1 MAINRELSQ
10 FASFVEVD
18 NTSRN
23 IGLAVTSLPFV
34 GIGTTNP
41 TSKLHVVGNANIS
54 GLVTTNSLTIAG
66 IATFGSNIGVTGVA
80 TSKDLKVV
88 GIATIETLDVQ
99 TKLDV
104 YDSEA
109 VFHNNVRIDGN
120 LSIGGTTTTIVASDL
135 RVTDRDIVLG
145 ITTNSFGADISNDT
159 TANHGGIAIASTEG
173 SPLVDLVLT
182 GFSTLP
188 STYKQMMWVKADSY
202 GFGTT
207 DAFLFNYAVGI
218 GSTLVPNGV
227 RLAVSNIHFTDDTI
241 TSRNVNVTNGLNV
254 SGALT
259 ATAIQSTW
267 SQVGLGLTFTSGIG
281 TNLII
286 SSIASVG
293 SGITLTSSGDAR
305 YAGIITAYKFVGD
318 GSELT
323 GTISGVGI
331 KSDGVTI
338 GTGVTFIDFT
348 GPGVSTVTVSAGIAT
363 INFEG
368 GGGGATIDKQTFNVG
383 AAGTNLL
390 TLTNSYTSGNVDV
403 YLNGLKLSPG
413 DFSETSANVIGLTT
427 AAVSGDTID
436 VVSFRT
442 VGSLGD
448 IGLRVQQDSVG
459 IGTSISTL
467 NFVGGASTFFNRGN
481 NILDVYIAQG
491 RINKQTFNVGA
502 GGTTLLTLTQNYES
516 GKIDVYRNGIRLASG
531 DFSETSANTI
541 TLTTRANDGDVVEV
555 QSFIGGV
562 NTSALSVLDNL
573 KVNNIATAT
582 KLHVGIATTFSE
594 DLVVSGNARITGILT
609 IGTGTLTLDGT
620 KNVIKVGTGVTID
633 GNSGIITA
641 SQIVSS
647 SSQFV
652 VGSGFTVTNSG
663 DVTVGGALTV
673 TGNFTVNGTQTI
685 INTQTLE
692 VADKTIG
699 IASTATP
706 TDSLADGAGIIVY
719 GNTNKSL
726 TYNNTKKA
734 FEFNIPLST
743 NENRFITGSEKIT
756 IINGNTVNLSYS
768 SNSSNVAICTN
779 PTGNITLNVTG
790 IPTTSDFD
798 NSSMTFTV
806 LSNATAGVAYSCL
819 TVTLNGYTP
828 TIKWIGG
835 SSNEAVSGATTTS
848 GYTFYS
854 FSAVN
859 TVGSASTTANYQIF
873 GSVSGGF
880 W

>member
-54 GLVTTNSLTIAG
+54 GFVTTNSLTIAG

-145 ITTNSFGADISNDT
+145 VTTNSFGADISNDT

-259 ATAIQSTW
+259 ATSSNSTW
-267 SQVGLGLTFTSGIG
+267 SQVGSGLTFTTGIG

-286 SSIASVG
+286 SGIASVG

-363 INFEG
+363 INFEGG

-467 NFVGGASTFFNRGN
+467 NFVGGANTFFDRGN

-541 TLTTRANDGDVVEV
+541 TLTTPANNGDVVEV

-594 DLVVSGNARITGILT
+594 DLVVSGNARVTGILT
-609 IGTGTLTLDGT
+609 IGTGSITLNGSTDT
-620 KNVIKVGTGVTID
+620 VTVGTGVTITSA
-633 GNSGIITA
+633 G
-641 SQIVSS
+641 QIQATSLSIGGRTVSS
-647 SSQFV
+647 LG
-652 VGSGFTVTNSG
+652 VGINTSGG
-663 DVTVGGALTV
+663 TVGTGA
-673 TGNFTVNGTQTI
+673 
-685 INTQTLE
+685 TLL
-692 VADKTIG
+692 DFR
-699 IASTATP
+699 
-706 TDSLADGAGIIVY
+706 GAGI
-719 GNTNKSL
+719 
-726 TYNNTKKA
+726 
-734 FEFNIPLST
+734 ST
-743 NENRFITGSEKIT
+743 VTVAAGIATINITG
-756 IINGNTVNLSYS
+756 
-768 SNSSNVAICTN
+768 
-779 PTGNITLNVTG
+779 
-790 IPTTSDFD
+790 
-798 NSSMTFTV
+798 
-806 LSNATAGVAYSCL
+806 
-819 TVTLNGYTP
+819 
-828 TIKWIGG
+828 GG
-835 SSNEAVSGATTTS
+835 GGGASVSI
-848 GYTFYS
+848 
-854 FSAVN
+854 
-859 TVGSASTTANYQIF
+859 STTAP
-873 GSVSGGF
+873 VSPSDGDLWYDNSDGNTYI
-880 W
+880 WYNSQNVWVVSQTYGY

>member
-54 GLVTTNSLTIAG
+54 GFVTTNSLTIAG

-145 ITTNSFGADISNDT
+145 VTTNSFGADISNDT

-305 YAGIITAYKFVGD
+305 YVGIITAYKFVGD

-363 INFEG
+363 INFEGG

-467 NFVGGASTFFNRGN
+467 NFVGGANTFFDRGN

-541 TLTTRANDGDVVEV
+541 TLTTPANNGDVVEV

-594 DLVVSGNARITGILT
+594 DLVVSGNARVTGILT
-609 IGTGTLTLDGT
+609 IGTGSITLNGSTDT
-620 KNVIKVGTGVTID
+620 VTVGTGVTITSA
-633 GNSGIITA
+633 G
-641 SQIVSS
+641 QIQATSLSIGGRTVSS
-647 SSQFV
+647 LG
-652 VGSGFTVTNSG
+652 VGINTSGG
-663 DVTVGGALTV
+663 TVGTGA
-673 TGNFTVNGTQTI
+673 
-685 INTQTLE
+685 TLL
-692 VADKTIG
+692 DFR
-699 IASTATP
+699 
-706 TDSLADGAGIIVY
+706 GAGI
-719 GNTNKSL
+719 
-726 TYNNTKKA
+726 
-734 FEFNIPLST
+734 ST
-743 NENRFITGSEKIT
+743 VTVAAGIATINITG
-756 IINGNTVNLSYS
+756 
-768 SNSSNVAICTN
+768 
-779 PTGNITLNVTG
+779 
-790 IPTTSDFD
+790 
-798 NSSMTFTV
+798 
-806 LSNATAGVAYSCL
+806 
-819 TVTLNGYTP
+819 
-828 TIKWIGG
+828 GG
-835 SSNEAVSGATTTS
+835 GGGASVSI
-848 GYTFYS
+848 
-854 FSAVN
+854 
-859 TVGSASTTANYQIF
+859 STTAP
-873 GSVSGGF
+873 VSPSDGDLWYDNSDGNTYI
-880 W
+880 WYNSQNVWVVSQTYGY